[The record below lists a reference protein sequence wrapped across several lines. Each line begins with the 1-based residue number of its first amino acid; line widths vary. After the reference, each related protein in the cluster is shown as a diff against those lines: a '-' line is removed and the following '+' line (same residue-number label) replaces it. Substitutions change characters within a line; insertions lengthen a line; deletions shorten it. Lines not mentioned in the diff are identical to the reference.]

1 MWSAAV
7 LLPAFPALSITAAG
21 SCRVDP
27 APKRSA
33 VTWRQFL
40 RTQAQGFLAVDF
52 FAVDTVLLRRLY
64 LLFAIEVATRRIHVL
79 GVTAHPVGE
88 WVAQQARNLPM
99 NLSPHAAT
107 RAGVTHSALGVD
119 SSALSRSGQFSSAR
133 PPATSTSRQS
143 CRRSCMPAEN

>member
-1 MWSAAV
+1 LDTGPGYTFDICRTSNRCSHSTRATSCRTA
-7 LLPAFPALSITAAG
+7 PAFPALSITAAG

-88 WVAQQARNLPM
+88 WVAQQARNLLVD
-99 NLSPHAAT
+99 LSPHAAT
-107 RAGVTHSALGVD
+107 RHS
-119 SSALSRSGQFSSAR
+119 FSAR
-133 PPATSTSRQS
+133 RG
-143 CRRSCMPAEN
+143 